1 MHNYYG
7 NPVDSELQRENENR
21 DSSRTAELEN
31 INESSDL
38 KRVLS
43 DKPVLIQN
51 CPDMTII
58 SSQINLSQYSLYKIV
73 IDNLF
78 RTH

>member
-1 MHNYYG
+1 MHNYDG
-7 NPVDSELQRENENR
+7 NPVDSELQRENANENR

-38 KRVLS
+38 KGVLS

-58 SSQINLSQYSLYKIV
+58 SSQINPSQ
-73 IDNLF
+73 
-78 RTH
+78 

>member
-51 CPDMTII
+51 CPNMTII
-58 SSQINLSQYSLYKIV
+58 SSQINPSQ
-73 IDNLF
+73 
-78 RTH
+78 